1 MLNNV
6 SKFVDIVARH
16 PATMGNAYLLYTG
29 VLHQELVL
37 SVYKLR
43 WKRLNSVDTRTV
55 FEQKE
60 LLSSAVCDPTLQTI
74 NLFQTE
80 TQPTYSVRLFWAVA
94 TFWRLRSVPLPPR
107 YSCGR
112 RFCKTGGGYRSSNG
126 CRGPVYNVDSTTLGV
141 GSQVE
146 SGAQQQCWR
155 LCLDK
160 QIALLYPL
168 TNPPPTKPPREAV
181 DLQLCF
187 LQTNPYITN
196 PKVFLSLIEFLNA
209 FRDACNLIL

>member
-1 MLNNV
+1 M
-6 SKFVDIVARH
+6 
-16 PATMGNAYLLYTG
+16 
-29 VLHQELVL
+29 
-37 SVYKLR
+37 
-43 WKRLNSVDTRTV
+43 
-55 FEQKE
+55 
-60 LLSSAVCDPTLQTI
+60 
-74 NLFQTE
+74 
-80 TQPTYSVRLFWAVA
+80 RLFWAVA

-112 RFCKTGGGYRSSNG
+112 HFCKTGGGYRSSNG
-126 CRGPVYNVDSTTLGV
+126 WRGPVYNVDSTTLGV

-160 QIALLYPL
+160 QIALPYPL
-168 TNPPPTKPPREAV
+168 TNPPPSKPPREAV

-209 FRDACNLIL
+209 LIHASYSLINNLPESTLLSDNSSFKTNLCDCLLDNPFCSIQEFLDCKIDVEM